1 MSFKFN
7 VSSYLLLGIIFAS
20 FSSCKNAEVSDQ
32 QKADIKSESQQIT
45 YHNPIVAQRA
55 DPWVLKAEDGTYYF
69 IATSPE
75 YDRIE
80 MRQSKTINGLGTAE
94 PKVIW
99 TKHETGKMGAHI
111 WAPELHKI
119 DGKWYVYFAAGE
131 VEDVWKIRMFA
142 LSNDSE
148 DPMEGEWKEEGQI
161 ATKRDSFSLDATTF
175 EHNGEHYY
183 AWAQA
188 VREEGGTSIL
198 LSKMESPTKLKGE
211 EIEITNPEYDWE
223 RIGYLVNEGPAVIKR
238 NGKIF
243 MTYSASATDA
253 NYAMGLLWAEED
265 ADLMNPDSWYKSEKP
280 VFSTNAELR
289 RFGPGHSSFTVA
301 EDGETDVLIYHAR
314 VYEKI
319 RGNSLY
325 DFNRH
330 TRARTFTW
338 DENGFPDFG
347 QDITD

>member
-1 MSFKFN
+1 MTTKLQRLNHLF
-7 VSSYLLLGIIFAS
+7 LLAITISIF
-20 FSSCKNAEVSDQ
+20 SCDTAEKKDQ
-32 QKADIKSESQQIT
+32 ETANSEETSKEIT

-55 DPWVLKAEDGTYYF
+55 DPWVHKAEDGTYYF
-69 IATSPE
+69 IATAPE

-80 MRQSKTINGLGTAE
+80 MRQAKTINGLGTAE

-99 TKHETGKMGAHI
+99 NKHENGVMSHHI

-119 DGKWYVYFAAGE
+119 DRKWYVYFAAGQT
-131 VEDVWKIRMFA
+131 EDVWKIRMFV
-142 LSNDSE
+142 LSNDAE
-148 DPMEGEWKEEGQI
+148 DPMTGEWKEEGQME
-161 ATKRDSFSLDATTF
+161 TSRDSFSLDATTF
-175 EHNGEHYY
+175 EHNGELYY
-183 AWAQA
+183 AWAQS

-198 LSKMESPTKLKGE
+198 LSQMESPTKLKGE

-223 RIGYLVNEGPAVIKR
+223 RIGYFVNEGPAVIKR

-253 NYAMGLLWAEED
+253 NYAIGLLWAEED
-265 ADLMNPDSWYKSEKP
+265 ADLMNPDSWHKSEKP

-330 TRARTFTW
+330 TRAKTFSW
-338 DENGFPDFG
+338 DDKGFPDFG
-347 QDITD
+347 QDVED

>member
-1 MSFKFN
+1 MSLKLN
-7 VSSYLLLGIIFAS
+7 ISGYLLLSVIIAT
-20 FSSCKNAEVSDQ
+20 FSSCKNAEVSEQ
-32 QKADIKSESQQIT
+32 QKTAEGSPSEEIT
-45 YHNPIVAQRA
+45 YNNPIVGQRA

-69 IATSPE
+69 IATAPE

-80 MRQSKTINGLGTAE
+80 MRAAKTINDLGTAE
-94 PKVIW
+94 PKVLW
-99 TKHETGKMGAHI
+99 NKHENGVMSHHI
-111 WAPELHKI
+111 WAPELHRI
-119 DGKWYVYFAAGE
+119 DGKWYIYFAAGQA
-131 VEDVWKIRMFA
+131 EDVWKIRMFA

-148 DPMEGEWKEEGQI
+148 DPMMGEWKEEGQI
-161 ATKRDSFSLDATTF
+161 ATSRDSFSLDATTF

-198 LSKMESPTKLKGE
+198 LSKMETPTSLKGE

-243 MTYSASATDA
+243 MTYSASATDS
-253 NYAMGLLWAEED
+253 NYAMGLLWADED
-265 ADLMNPDSWYKSEKP
+265 ADLMDPESWHKSEEP
-280 VFSTNAELR
+280 VFSTNPEVR

-330 TRARTFTW
+330 TRARTFGW
-338 DENGFPDFG
+338 DEKGFPDFY
-347 QDITD
+347 QNKAD

>member
-1 MSFKFN
+1 MTTKFYRLKHILLYVMSI
-7 VSSYLLLGIIFAS
+7 VIF
-20 FSSCKNAEVSDQ
+20 SCNTAESNDRE
-32 QKADIKSESQQIT
+32 KAISEEPSKEIT

-55 DPWVLKAEDGTYYF
+55 DPWVFKDEDGTYYF
-69 IATSPE
+69 IATAPE

-99 TKHETGKMGAHI
+99 NKHENGLMSHHI

-119 DGKWYVYFAAGE
+119 DGKWYVYFAAGQA
-131 VEDVWKIRMFA
+131 EDIWKIRMFV
-142 LSNDSE
+142 LSNEAE
-148 DPMEGEWKEEGQI
+148 DPMTGEWKEEGKI
-161 ATKRDSFSLDATTF
+161 ETNRDSFSLDATTF
-175 EHNGEHYY
+175 KHNGEQYL

-198 LSKMESPTKLKGE
+198 LSKMETPTSLKGE
-211 EIEITNPEYDWE
+211 EIEITHPEYDWE
-223 RIGYLVNEGPAVIKR
+223 RIGYFVNEGPAVIKR

-243 MTYSASATDA
+243 MTYSASATDS
-253 NYAMGLLWAEED
+253 NYAMGLLWADED
-265 ADLMNPDSWYKSEKP
+265 SDLMNPESWHKSEKP
-280 VFSTNAELR
+280 VFTTNAELR
-289 RFGPGHSSFTVA
+289 RFGPGHNSFTIA

-330 TRARTFTW
+330 TRAKTFTW
-338 DENGFPDFG
+338 DEKGFPDFG

>member
-1 MSFKFN
+1 MTTKLHQLHHLFLFSITI
-7 VSSYLLLGIIFAS
+7 SIF
-20 FSSCKNAEVSDQ
+20 SCNTAENNL
-32 QKADIKSESQQIT
+32 QKAVNPERQSKEIT

-55 DPWVLKAEDGTYYF
+55 DPWVYKAEDGTYYF
-69 IATSPE
+69 IATAPE

-80 MRQSKTINGLGTAE
+80 MRQAKTINGLGTAE

-99 TKHETGKMGAHI
+99 NKHENGVMSHHI

-119 DGKWYVYFAAGE
+119 DGKWYVYFAAGQA
-131 VEDVWKIRMFA
+131 EDIWKIRMFV
-142 LSNDSE
+142 LSNDAE
-148 DPMEGEWKEEGQI
+148 DPMTGEWKEEGQI
-161 ATKRDSFSLDATTF
+161 ETSRDSFSLDATTF
-175 EHNGEHYY
+175 EHNGELYY

-223 RIGYLVNEGPAVIKR
+223 RIGYFVNEGPAVIKR

-265 ADLMNPDSWYKSEKP
+265 ADLMNPESWHKSEKP
-280 VFSTNAELR
+280 VFATNAELR
-289 RFGPGHSSFTVA
+289 RFGPGHNSFTVA
-301 EDGETDVLIYHAR
+301 EDDKTDVLIYHAR

-319 RGNSLY
+319 KGNSLY

-330 TRARTFTW
+330 TRAKTFSW
-338 DENGFPDFG
+338 DDKGFPDFG
-347 QDITD
+347 QEMAD

>member
-1 MSFKFN
+1 MTTKFYRLKHILLYVMSI
-7 VSSYLLLGIIFAS
+7 VIF
-20 FSSCKNAEVSDQ
+20 SCNTAESNDRE
-32 QKADIKSESQQIT
+32 KAISEEPSKEIT

-55 DPWVLKAEDGTYYF
+55 DPWVFKDEDGTYYF
-69 IATSPE
+69 IATAPE

-99 TKHETGKMGAHI
+99 KKHESGKMGAHI

-119 DGKWYVYFAAGE
+119 DGKWYIYFAAGE
-131 VEDVWKIRMFA
+131 VEDVWKIRMFV
-142 LSNDSE
+142 LSNDAE
-148 DPMEGEWKEEGQI
+148 DPMTGEWKEEGQME
-161 ATKRDSFSLDATTF
+161 TSRDSFSLDATTF

-183 AWAQA
+183 AWAQS

-223 RIGYLVNEGPAVIKR
+223 RIGYFVNEGPAVIKR

-243 MTYSASATDA
+243 MTYSASATDS
-253 NYAMGLLWAEED
+253 NYAMGLLWADED
-265 ADLMNPDSWYKSEKP
+265 ADLMNPESWHKSEKP
-280 VFSTNAELR
+280 VFATNAELR

-301 EDGETDVLIYHAR
+301 EDGKTDVLIYHAR

-338 DENGFPDFG
+338 DDKGFPDFG

>member
-1 MSFKFN
+1 MTTKLHRLN
-7 VSSYLLLGIIFAS
+7 LLLLLAITISIFSCNTAEKKDQETANSEEAS
-20 FSSCKNAEVSDQ
+20 KE
-32 QKADIKSESQQIT
+32 IT

-55 DPWVLKAEDGTYYF
+55 DPWVHKAEDGTYYF
-69 IATSPE
+69 IATAPE

-80 MRQSKTINGLGTAE
+80 MRQAKTINGLGTAE

-99 TKHETGKMGAHI
+99 NKHENGVMSHHI

-119 DGKWYVYFAAGE
+119 DGKWYVYFAAGQA
-131 VEDVWKIRMFA
+131 EDVWKIRMFV
-142 LSNDSE
+142 LSNDAE
-148 DPMEGEWKEEGQI
+148 DPMTGEWKEEGQME
-161 ATKRDSFSLDATTF
+161 TSRDSFSLDATTF
-175 EHNGEHYY
+175 EHNGELYY
-183 AWAQA
+183 AWAQS

-198 LSKMESPTKLKGE
+198 LSQMESPTKLKGE

-223 RIGYLVNEGPAVIKR
+223 RIGYFVNEGPAVIKR

-253 NYAMGLLWAEED
+253 NYAIGLLWAEED
-265 ADLMNPDSWYKSEKP
+265 ADLMNPESWHKSEKP

-330 TRARTFTW
+330 TRAKTFSW
-338 DENGFPDFG
+338 DDKGFPDFG
-347 QDITD
+347 QDVED

>member
-1 MSFKFN
+1 
-7 VSSYLLLGIIFAS
+7 
-20 FSSCKNAEVSDQ
+20 
-32 QKADIKSESQQIT
+32 
-45 YHNPIVAQRA
+45 
-55 DPWVLKAEDGTYYF
+55 
-69 IATSPE
+69 
-75 YDRIE
+75 

-99 TKHETGKMGAHI
+99 NKHENGLMSHHI

-119 DGKWYVYFAAGE
+119 DGKWYVYFAAGQA
-131 VEDVWKIRMFA
+131 EDIWKIRMFV
-142 LSNDSE
+142 LSNEAE
-148 DPMEGEWKEEGQI
+148 DPMTGEWKEEGQI
-161 ATKRDSFSLDATTF
+161 ETNRDSFSLDATTF
-175 EHNGEHYY
+175 KHNGEQYL

-198 LSKMESPTKLKGE
+198 LSKMETPTSLKGE
-211 EIEITNPEYDWE
+211 EIEITHPEYDWE
-223 RIGYLVNEGPAVIKR
+223 RIGYFVNEGPAVIKR

-243 MTYSASATDA
+243 MTYSASATDS
-253 NYAMGLLWAEED
+253 NYAMGLLWADEGS
-265 ADLMNPDSWYKSEKP
+265 DLMNPESWHKSEKP
-280 VFSTNAELR
+280 VFATNAELR
-289 RFGPGHSSFTVA
+289 RFGPGHNSFTIA

-330 TRARTFTW
+330 TRAKTFTW
-338 DENGFPDFG
+338 DEKGFPDFG